1 MLWMKTSKKIA
12 SIPFEEAEFCVF
24 DFETTGTSARTDK
37 VIEIGMARI
46 RKGKIADTFSTFINP
61 GRPVPYYITNITGI
75 KTEDVQD
82 APYFDEVY
90 SKIKEF
96 IGDSVLVAHNL
107 GFDISFLRNEC
118 FAAELEMVP
127 NAAIC
132 TLKLARKV
140 FPALPSKSLGNIV
153 KHLKIRHR
161 GVHRGLGDATA
172 TGKVLLKMFTTLRE
186 DHNIDTIEE
195 LISFQSSPSLPPTFN
210 IKKRKL
216 AEDLVKVPPLP
227 GVYFF
232 KNVKGEIIY
241 IGKAKSLK
249 DRVRNHFMSNALR
262 KSKKIVQAASS
273 LEFKTTN
280 SELTALL
287 AEAELIKLHQPRFN
301 TMLKNFPRSYFV
313 KLGSED
319 FSTAEIAST
328 FEFDGD
334 DYYGPYPN
342 RNSVTETKEII
353 DKAFQLREC
362 DTKEFKKGRKC
373 YLMDIERCI
382 GPCIED
388 NVKESYSEELKRV
401 HEFLSGQNQSA
412 VDRLLNKMK
421 ELSEKQKFEEAAQIR
436 DVVQRIL
443 NQLQRSSILSEPL
456 NKANV
461 LIEIASSPKNE
472 YVMLLEGKMFFNYF
486 FVEPQAPPIEEA
498 IEDYFM
504 NTRNSNKEL
513 SQKDL
518 ERLKIGLSW
527 LIKNRGQIKI
537 HYLKNYSSKEELGAS
552 FLFTSN

>member
-1 MLWMKTSKKIA
+1 MKTSKKIA

>member
-1 MLWMKTSKKIA
+1 
-12 SIPFEEAEFCVF
+12 
-24 DFETTGTSARTDK
+24 
-37 VIEIGMARI
+37 
-46 RKGKIADTFSTFINP
+46 
-61 GRPVPYYITNITGI
+61 
-75 KTEDVQD
+75 
-82 APYFDEVY
+82 
-90 SKIKEF
+90 
-96 IGDSVLVAHNL
+96 
-107 GFDISFLRNEC
+107 
-118 FAAELEMVP
+118 AELEMVP

-132 TLKLARKV
+132 TLKLARKI

-172 TGKVLLKMFTTLRE
+172 TGKVLLKMFTTLRD

-210 IKKRKL
+210 IKKKKL
-216 AEDLVKVPPLP
+216 ADDLVKVPALP

-232 KNVKGEIIY
+232 KDSKGQIIY

-262 KSKKIVQAASS
+262 KSKKIVQKASS

-319 FSTAEIAST
+319 FATAEIAST

-382 GPCIED
+382 GPCIEL
-388 NVKESYSEELKRV
+388 NCKENYSEELKRV

-443 NQLQRSSILSEPL
+443 NQLQRASILSEPL

-472 YVMLLEGKMFFNYF
+472 YVMLLEGKMYFNYF

-498 IEDYFM
+498 IEDYFL

-552 FLFTSN
+552 FLFSSN

>member
-1 MLWMKTSKKIA
+1 MKTSKKIA

-37 VIEIGMARI
+37 AIEIGMARI
-46 RKGKIADTFSTFINP
+46 RKGKIVDTFSTFINP

-90 SKIKEF
+90 SQIKEF

-118 FAAELEMVP
+118 FSAELEMVP

-132 TLKLARKV
+132 TLKLARKI

-210 IKKRKL
+210 IKKKKL

-232 KNVKGEIIY
+232 KDSKGQIIY

-273 LEFKTTN
+273 LEFKITN

-319 FSTAEIAST
+319 FATAEIAST

-362 DTKEFKKGRKC
+362 YTKEFKKGRKC

-472 YVMLLEGKMFFNYF
+472 YVMLLEGKMYFNYF

-498 IEDYFM
+498 IEDYFLR
-504 NTRNSNKEL
+504 TRNSNKEL

-552 FLFTSN
+552 FLFVRN

>member
-1 MLWMKTSKKIA
+1 MKTSKKIA

-37 VIEIGMARI
+37 VIEIGMAQI
-46 RKGKIADTFSTFINP
+46 RKGKIVDTFSTFINP

-82 APYFDEVY
+82 APYFDEVF
-90 SKIKEF
+90 SKIREF
-96 IGDSVLVAHNL
+96 IGGSVLVAHNL

-118 FAAELEMVP
+118 FSAELEMVSNP
-127 NAAIC
+127 AIC
-132 TLKLARKV
+132 TLKLARKI

-210 IKKRKL
+210 IKKKKL
-216 AEDLVKVPPLP
+216 AEDLVKVPALP

-232 KNVKGEIIY
+232 KDSKGQIIY

-313 KLGSED
+313 KVGSEN
-319 FSTAEIAST
+319 FATADIASS

-362 DTKEFKKGRKC
+362 DAKEFKKGRKC

-382 GPCIED
+382 GPCIEL
-388 NVKESYSEELKRV
+388 NCNESYSEELKRV

-461 LIEIASSPKNE
+461 LIEISGSTKNE
-472 YVMLLEGKMFFNYF
+472 YVMLLEGKMFFNDF
-486 FVEPQAPPIEEA
+486 FVEPQGLPIEEA
-498 IEDYFM
+498 IEDYFSG
-504 NTRNSNKEL
+504 TINSTKEL

-537 HYLKNYSSKEELGAS
+537 HYLKNYCNKEEVGAS
-552 FLFTSN
+552 FLFVRN

>member
-1 MLWMKTSKKIA
+1 MKARKKIEP
-12 SIPFEEAEFCVF
+12 IPFEEAEFCVF

-46 RKGKIADTFSTFINP
+46 KKGKIVDTFSTFINP

-118 FAAELEMVP
+118 FSAELEMVP

-132 TLKLARKV
+132 TLKLARKI

-232 KNVKGEIIY
+232 KDSKGQIIY

-319 FSTAEIAST
+319 FATAEIAST
-328 FEFDGD
+328 FEFDGA

-382 GPCIED
+382 GPCIEE
-388 NVKESYSEELKRV
+388 NVKESYSEEVKRV

-443 NQLQRSSILSEPL
+443 NQLQRASILSEPL

-552 FLFTSN
+552 FLFSSN

>member
-1 MLWMKTSKKIA
+1 MKTSKKIT